1 MADDRQTP
9 RRRRR
14 PPVAPVS
21 EEPVRIIVG
30 TEEDTPDWM
39 VSDTSGAASRRNK
52 QKKAEPE
59 APRHTS
65 RGAQE
70 TQAILQMKQTR
81 DERAADAAK
90 KPAAPRKAPARK
102 KEASARPMSKKARE
116 RRARKLRRL
125 TIGALCGVIA
135 VVLLIGAEIF
145 GGQPVTVQGVT
156 LCLLNAVIVALAANG
171 MYDAAAKGKKTA
183 SYQHEE

>member
-1 MADDRQTP
+1 MIAKRPAADAGPTA
-9 RRRRR
+9 
-14 PPVAPVS
+14 APVS

-52 QKKAEPE
+52 QKKTEPE

-81 DERAADAAK
+81 DERAAERGEETRRAT
-90 KPAAPRKAPARK
+90 
-102 KEASARPMSKKARE
+102 ESARPEKEGVGAPDEQKSQ
-116 RRARKLRRL
+116 RAPR
-125 TIGALCGVIA
+125 AQA
-135 VVLLIGAEIF
+135 PPA
-145 GGQPVTVQGVT
+145 
-156 LCLLNAVIVALAANG
+156 
-171 MYDAAAKGKKTA
+171 
-183 SYQHEE
+183 

>member
-14 PPVAPVS
+14 PQGAPVS

-90 KPAAPRKAPARK
+90 KPAAPRRAPA
-102 KEASARPMSKKARE
+102 AAAAARV
-116 RRARKLRRL
+116 RRAAPRFPKSKAIR
-125 TIGALCGVIA
+125 
-135 VVLLIGAEIF
+135 
-145 GGQPVTVQGVT
+145 
-156 LCLLNAVIVALAANG
+156 
-171 MYDAAAKGKKTA
+171 
-183 SYQHEE
+183 

>member
-1 MADDRQTP
+1 M
-9 RRRRR
+9 
-14 PPVAPVS
+14 
-21 EEPVRIIVG
+21 RIIVG

-39 VSDTSGAASRRNK
+39 VSDTSGAASRRSK

-90 KPAAPRKAPARK
+90 KPAAPRKAPAPE
-102 KEASARPMSKKARE
+102 KEGVGAPDEQKGQSAAR
-116 RRARKLRRL
+116 A
-125 TIGALCGVIA
+125 IS
-135 VVLLIGAEIF
+135 
-145 GGQPVTVQGVT
+145 
-156 LCLLNAVIVALAANG
+156 AA
-171 MYDAAAKGKKTA
+171 
-183 SYQHEE
+183 